1 LLRELA
7 KNALGRLGLRLERSD
22 RPRADCFERLAHM
35 RSLDFCPRVVFDAG
49 AFVGDWSRAF
59 QQVFPEAQSFLIE
72 PNPALRASLDATARR
87 LPGATVLSLAVGD
100 KPGTTHLNVWEN
112 PSDPLALQASSL
124 LDHTRGE
131 PTQRAPVEVQTL
143 DAIAARFDVLP
154 DVVKLDLQGAE
165 LAALRGARTLLG
177 RSELF
182 IIEFGCLDAYQERT
196 TPRALLDCMDDHGY
210 CLYDVVDLGYRR
222 FDGALC
228 SGDFF
233 FLLRDSPLRDHAGFD

>member
-1 LLRELA
+1 LLRRLA
-7 KNALGRLGLRLERSD
+7 KSALERLGLRLERSS
-22 RPRADCFERLAHM
+22 RPRADCFERLEHM
-35 RSLDFCPRVVFDAG
+35 RSLGFSPRVAFDAG
-49 AFVGDWSRAF
+49 AYVGDWSRAF
-59 QQVFPEAQSFLIE
+59 QRVFPDAQSFLME
-72 PNPALRASLDATARR
+72 PNPTLRPALDATARR
-87 LPGATVLSLAVGD
+87 LSRAKVLPVAIGD

-112 PSDPLALQASSL
+112 ASDPLALQASSL
-124 LDHTRGE
+124 LAHTRGE
-131 PTQRAPVEVQTL
+131 PTLRTEVEVQTL
-143 DAIAARFDVLP
+143 DAIASRCNVVP

-177 RSELF
+177 RSDLF
-182 IIEFGCLDAYQERT
+182 IIEFGCLEAYRERT

-233 FLLRDSPLRDHAGFD
+233 FLRRDSPLREHSGFD